1 MGITNTI
8 ATIPGIIVPIIV
20 GQLTKTNVCMLGQ
33 LVLNCHN
40 VIYIVSVIT
49 GMIIF
54 HQVNGY
60 IKTFNLSGEV
70 NTFP

>member
-20 GQLTKTNVCMLGQ
+20 GQLTKTNVCMFGQ

-49 GMIIF
+49 GMIIL
-54 HQVNGY
+54 HQVNGC
-60 IKTFNLSGEV
+60 IKH
-70 NTFP
+70 